1 VAGHRAE
8 PQLRE
13 ASSAT
18 LRPGG
23 RRVANVPVDYV
34 SPLEAS
40 EATYVGKRRAAVPA
54 EPVEPAAS
62 TVLLDDRPRVDV
74 APAPV
79 PTPEPAPVREPAPAH
94 DLDTGTIERVLSAL
108 EPVDH
113 TTSFEAEPTAALPM
127 LRAEPPSTGGKRR
140 AVKHAGGRGPLFKGL
155 PSAPVLMGIAALAV
169 SIGGVVT
176 VNDAQPASGSDGP
189 GITQAASALGG
200 TSGQGKVSA
209 RKATVSRDSSRDAQ
223 TDAAGQ
229 QLKDAAEGLA
239 EQRDAAIKQLAAKT
253 ESYAKVL
260 AKNQWV
266 YPLEPVVLTA
276 RFGQYGLWSSYH
288 TGLDFNGNT
297 GDEIHAIANGVIIST
312 GYDGSYGNKTVER
325 LEDGT
330 ELWYCHQSAFDVSV
344 GDTVAAGEVI
354 GLVGATGHVTG
365 SHLHVEVHPGGGD
378 PVDPYPAMQQ
388 HGLF

>member
-1 VAGHRAE
+1 MAGHRAD
-8 PQLRE
+8 PQLLE

-18 LRPGG
+18 PRAGG

-34 SPLEAS
+34 SPLDP
-40 EATYVGKRRAAVPA
+40 ATQYVGRRRASVPA
-54 EPVEPAAS
+54 EPAPYTPLEENHPEVEVQAAPA
-62 TVLLDDRPRVDV
+62 TV
-74 APAPV
+74 AP
-79 PTPEPAPVREPAPAH
+79 TH
-94 DLDTGTIERVLSAL
+94 DLDTGTIERVLTAL

-113 TTSFEAEPTAALPM
+113 TTSFEHEYTEKLPM
-127 LRAEPPSTGGKRR
+127 LRAEPPSTAGKRR

-155 PSAPVLMGIAALAV
+155 PSVPVLMGIAALAV
-169 SIGGVVT
+169 SIGGVVA
-176 VNDAQPASGSDGP
+176 VNDAQPASGSSGS
-189 GITQAASALGG
+189 GVTQAASALGG
-200 TSGQGKVSA
+200 TSGQGTYSA
-209 RKATVSRDSSRDAQ
+209 RKQQVSRDDSRDAQ
-223 TDAAGQ
+223 ADAAGED
-229 QLKDAAEGLA
+229 QLQAAAEGLA
-239 EQRDAAIKQLAAKT
+239 EQRDAQLKQYALQAEKQAKI
-253 ESYAKVL
+253 L

-266 YPLEPVVLTA
+266 YPLEPVILTA

-344 GDTVAAGEVI
+344 GDTVTAGEVI

>member
-1 VAGHRAE
+1 
-8 PQLRE
+8 
-13 ASSAT
+13 
-18 LRPGG
+18 
-23 RRVANVPVDYV
+23 
-34 SPLEAS
+34 
-40 EATYVGKRRAAVPA
+40 VPA
-54 EPVEPAAS
+54 EPAPYTPLEENHPEVEVQA
-62 TVLLDDRPRVDV
+62 
-74 APAPV
+74 APATAA
-79 PTPEPAPVREPAPAH
+79 PTR
-94 DLDTGTIERVLSAL
+94 DLDTGTIERVLTAL

-113 TTSFEAEPTAALPM
+113 TTSFEHEYTEKLPM
-127 LRAEPPSTGGKRR
+127 LRAEPPSTAGKRR

-155 PSAPVLMGIAALAV
+155 PSVPVLMGIAALAV

-176 VNDAQPASGSDGP
+176 VNDAQPASGSSGS
-189 GITQAASALGG
+189 GVTQAASALGG
-200 TSGQGKVSA
+200 TSGQGTYSA
-209 RKATVSRDSSRDAQ
+209 RKQQVSRDDSRDAQ
-223 TDAAGQ
+223 ADAAGED
-229 QLKDAAEGLA
+229 QLQAAAEGLA
-239 EQRDAAIKQLAAKT
+239 EQRDAQLKQYALQAEKQAKI
-253 ESYAKVL
+253 L

-344 GDTVAAGEVI
+344 GDTVTAGEVI